1 MKFTLTVVRDEDA
14 SEVVEALV
22 GHDFYVTRM
31 ASSGGFLRAGN
42 TVLLCGV
49 EDDRVDEMLEVIRAH
64 SNIRV
69 HPPSSRN
76 AEETEV
82 SRAVVFVLGMER
94 LEKL

>member
-1 MKFTLTVVRDEDA
+1 MKFTLTIVRDDDA
-14 SEVVEALV
+14 NKVVEALV
-22 GHDFYVTRM
+22 SHGFYVTRM

-42 TVLLCGV
+42 TVLLSGV

-64 SNIRV
+64 SDIRV
-69 HPPSSRN
+69 HPPSSRRT
-76 AEETEV
+76 EETEV